1 MKPFRKLGA
10 LFRRR
15 KLDVEMAEELR
26 GHIELQTER
35 NLAAGLSPEE
45 ARYAARRQFGGVE
58 QIKELAR
65 AQRSGVW
72 LEQTWQDLC
81 YAVHALRRTPVFS
94 LTAVLTLVLGLG
106 ATVTVFTLVDAVVW
120 RPLPYAEPDRLVEA
134 FSLTRQALRD
144 WTEAQQVAER
154 VEPHQQRSMVLSGDF
169 EAAQVGAEAVS
180 PGLFDLL
187 GRAPALGRAFAPA
200 DAEEGSPPVV
210 ILGDGFWRRRFGG
223 DPGVVGRRIT
233 LDEKIYTVIGV
244 MPRGFGFRGPRAEL
258 WVPLPRATT
267 DAALRQ
273 GVDVIARLRPGLG
286 FPAAR
291 EAVKTLNRQ
300 LDQTHPQARA
310 WGVALVLLDQAR
322 VNPGPRRMMLL
333 TFGAVVFV
341 LLIACANVANLLLVR
356 ATVRQREFAVR
367 AALGA
372 GGGRLIRQVLTES
385 LLLVALGAAGG
396 LAVAHWTVQAIWKLA
411 PQELTFLTVN
421 EVTIDWRVWAF
432 TVATVG
438 LAMLVCGLV
447 PALRAARFDAG
458 QVLNSATRTAVATR
472 RQRGW
477 QQGFVVVQTALAFV
491 LLVSAGLL
499 LRGFV
504 RLSSV
509 PPGFEMH
516 NLAALSLQL
525 PSARYPSVAARQEFF
540 DQLRARVAALPGVSG
555 ATVALGVPP
564 RMGLLSFGV
573 EVEMEGRALEK
584 MPPSE
589 VLPSNSVGDDYFR
602 LLRIPLLRGRLFD
615 AQDVS
620 GGPTAIVINDRMA
633 RRFWSD
639 ADPIGQ
645 RIRFGPTQPWL
656 TVVGV
661 VGDVKAMDLSD
672 ESGSLEYYRSLRQEP
687 YRGYMT
693 LAIRTEMDPSRMG
706 PAIRGQVA
714 ALDPRLPIASYAS
727 VEAQMAETLA
737 IRRFCLGLMGGFAG
751 VAILLATVGLYGVM
765 SYTVAQRIPE
775 IGVRIALG
783 GGTWDIVGLVTGRGL
798 RLTGLGLAIGIALA
812 AGLTRFLTT
821 LLFEITPL
829 DPATFLGVA
838 AILGLVGVLAC
849 WLPARRAARIDPVV
863 ALRTE

>member
-1 MKPFRKLGA
+1 
-10 LFRRR
+10 
-15 KLDVEMAEELR
+15 
-26 GHIELQTER
+26 
-35 NLAAGLSPEE
+35 
-45 ARYAARRQFGGVE
+45 
-58 QIKELAR
+58 
-65 AQRSGVW
+65 
-72 LEQTWQDLC
+72 
-81 YAVHALRRTPVFS
+81 
-94 LTAVLTLVLGLG
+94 
-106 ATVTVFTLVDAVVW
+106 
-120 RPLPYAEPDRLVEA
+120 
-134 FSLTRQALRD
+134 
-144 WTEAQQVAER
+144 
-154 VEPHQQRSMVLSGDF
+154 
-169 EAAQVGAEAVS
+169 
-180 PGLFDLL
+180 
-187 GRAPALGRAFAPA
+187 
-200 DAEEGSPPVV
+200 
-210 ILGDGFWRRRFGG
+210 
-223 DPGVVGRRIT
+223 
-233 LDEKIYTVIGV
+233 
-244 MPRGFGFRGPRAEL
+244 
-258 WVPLPRATT
+258 
-267 DAALRQ
+267 
-273 GVDVIARLRPGLG
+273 
-286 FPAAR
+286 
-291 EAVKTLNRQ
+291 
-300 LDQTHPQARA
+300 
-310 WGVALVLLDQAR
+310 
-322 VNPGPRRMMLL
+322 MMLL
-333 TFGAVVFV
+333 TFGAVMFV

-385 LLLVALGAAGG
+385 LLLVVLGAMGG
-396 LAVAHWTVQAIWKLA
+396 LAVAHWAVQAIWKLA
-411 PQELTFLTVN
+411 PQDLTFLTVN

-458 QVLNSATRTAVATR
+458 QALNSATRTGVATR

-509 PPGFEMH
+509 PPGFEVH

-525 PSARYPSVAARQEFF
+525 PSARYPSVVARQEFF
-540 DQLRARVAALPGVSG
+540 DQLRARVSALPGVSG
-555 ATVALGVPP
+555 ATIALGVPP

-573 EVEMEGRALEK
+573 EVEVEGRALEK
-584 MPPSE
+584 MPSSE

-602 LLRIPLLRGRLFD
+602 LMRIPLLRGRLFD
-615 AQDVS
+615 AQDVA

-645 RIRFGPTQPWL
+645 RIRVGPSQPWL

-672 ESGSLEYYRSLRQEP
+672 EDGSLEYYRSLRQET
-687 YRGYMT
+687 YRAYMT
-693 LAIRTEMDPSRMG
+693 LAIRTAMDPARLG

-727 VEAQMAETLA
+727 VEALMAETLA
-737 IRRFCLGLMGGFAG
+737 IRRFCLGLMSGFAG

-765 SYTVAQRIPE
+765 SYTVTQRIPE

-798 RLTGLGLAIGIALA
+798 RLTGVGLAIGIVVA